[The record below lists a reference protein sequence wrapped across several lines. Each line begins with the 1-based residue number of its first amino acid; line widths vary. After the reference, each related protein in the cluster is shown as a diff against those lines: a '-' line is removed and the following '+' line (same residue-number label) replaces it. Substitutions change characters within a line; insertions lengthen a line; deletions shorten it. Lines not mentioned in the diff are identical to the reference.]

1 MIPIRDVNRSEHFP
15 LINIAIIAVNVLA
28 FIWQMAQGPQL
39 KEALFLYGIVPSRYS
54 DPMVSV
60 EFTTLQQTLPFLTS
74 MFLHGGIM
82 HIVGN
87 MWFLY
92 IFGDNIEDRLGHL
105 RYLVFYLLCGIAAG
119 FVHLVTNWHS
129 QMPTIG
135 ASGAIAGVMGGY
147 LLLYPRARILTLI
160 PIIFFFQFVELPAYI
175 FLGFWI
181 FIQVISAGFTRS
193 DVGGIAWFAHIGGF
207 VVGLVMVKVFQ
218 WIPHTG
224 MSETVRRQ
232 TERHTT
238 PRLQTVRPQYAPEE
252 LDSYGSITIT
262 SKEAELG
269 TRKVLSVS
277 QELKKRTIMATIPA
291 GVKEGTNLRF
301 QGLGK
306 MDKEGNRGDL
316 YLEVRIRG

>member
-15 LINIAIIAVNVLA
+15 LINVGIIAVNVLA
-28 FIWQMAQGPQL
+28 FVWQMAQGPQL

-54 DPMVSV
+54 DPMISV

-82 HIVGN
+82 HILGN

-92 IFGDNIEDRLGHL
+92 IFGDNIEDRLGHF

-147 LLLYPRARILTLI
+147 LLLYPRARVLTLI
-160 PIIFFFQFVELPAYI
+160 PIFFFFQFVELPAYI

-181 FIQVISAGFTRS
+181 FFQIISAGLTRS

-224 MSETVRRQ
+224 MSETVRRR
-232 TERHTT
+232 TERRTT
-238 PRLQTVRPQYAPEE
+238 PRLQTVRPQYASEE
-252 LDSYGSITIT
+252 LDSYGLITIT

-277 QELKKRTIMATIPA
+277 QGLKKRTIMATIPA
-291 GVKEGTNLRF
+291 GVKEGTSLRF

-316 YLEVRIRG
+316 YLEVRIGG

>member
-1 MIPIRDVNRSEHFP
+1 
-15 LINIAIIAVNVLA
+15 
-28 FIWQMAQGPQL
+28 
-39 KEALFLYGIVPSRYS
+39 
-54 DPMVSV
+54 
-60 EFTTLQQTLPFLTS
+60 
-74 MFLHGGIM
+74 
-82 HIVGN
+82 
-87 MWFLY
+87 
-92 IFGDNIEDRLGHL
+92 
-105 RYLVFYLLCGIAAG
+105 
-119 FVHLVTNWHS
+119 
-129 QMPTIG
+129 MPTIG

-147 LLLYPRARILTLI
+147 LVLYPRARILTLI

-262 SKEAELG
+262 TKEAELG

-277 QELKKRTIMATIPA
+277 QGLKKRTIMATIPA
-291 GVKEGTNLRF
+291 GVKEGTSLRF

-316 YLEVRIRG
+316 YLEVRIRS

>member
-15 LINIAIIAVNVLA
+15 LVNVAIIAVNILA
-28 FIWQMAQGPQL
+28 FVWQMAQGPQL

-54 DPMVSV
+54 DPTIAV
-60 EFTTLQQTLPFLTS
+60 EFTTFQQLLPFVTS

-82 HIVGN
+82 HILGN

-92 IFGDNIEDRLGHL
+92 IFGDNIEDRLGHF
-105 RYLVFYLLCGIAAG
+105 RYLVFYLLSGVAAG

-129 QMPTIG
+129 TMPTIG

-160 PIIFFFQFVELPAYI
+160 PIFFFFQFVELPAYV

-181 FIQVISAGFTRS
+181 FIQIISAGFTGS

-207 VVGLVMVKVFQ
+207 VVGLVMVKVLQ
-218 WIPHTG
+218 WIPRTG
-224 MSETVRRQ
+224 MSEPVRRR
-232 TERHTT
+232 TERQTT

-252 LDSYGSITIT
+252 LDSYGSIAIS

-269 TRKVLSVS
+269 TKKVLSVS
-277 QELKKRTIMATIPA
+277 QGLKKKTVMVTIPA
-291 GVKEGTNLRF
+291 DVRDGTRLRLK
-301 QGLGK
+301 GLGK
-306 MDKEGNRGDL
+306 ADQDGNRGDL
-316 YLEVRIRG
+316 LLEVQIKG

>member
-15 LINIAIIAVNVLA
+15 LINVAIIAVNVLA

-82 HIVGN
+82 HILGN

-232 TERHTT
+232 TERNTT

-262 SKEAELG
+262 TKEAELG

-277 QELKKRTIMATIPA
+277 QGLKKRTIMATIPA
-291 GVKEGTNLRF
+291 GVKEGTSLRF

-316 YLEVRIRG
+316 YLEVRIRS

>member
-15 LINIAIIAVNVLA
+15 LVNVAIIAVNVLA
-28 FIWQMAQGPQL
+28 FVWQMAQGPQL

-54 DPMVSV
+54 DPMIAV
-60 EFTTLQQTLPFLTS
+60 EFTTFQQLLPFLTS

-82 HIVGN
+82 HILGN

-92 IFGDNIEDRLGHL
+92 IFGDNIEDRLGHF

-119 FVHLVTNWHS
+119 FVHLVTSWS
-129 QMPTIG
+129 STIPTIG

-147 LLLYPRARILTLI
+147 LLLYPHARILTLI
-160 PIIFFFQFVELPAYI
+160 PIFFFFQFVELPAYL

-181 FIQVISAGFTRS
+181 FIQIISAGFTQS
-193 DVGGIAWFAHIGGF
+193 DVAGIAWFAHVGGF
-207 VVGLVMVKVFQ
+207 VVGLVMVKVLQ
-218 WIPHTG
+218 WVPHTG
-224 MSETVRRQ
+224 MSETVRRR

-238 PRLQTVRPQYAPEE
+238 PRLHTVRPQYAPEE

-262 SKEAELG
+262 PKEAELG

-277 QELKKRTIMATIPA
+277 HGLKKRTIMVTIPA
-291 GVKEGTNLRF
+291 DVRDGTRLRLK
-301 QGLGK
+301 GLGK
-306 MDKEGNRGDL
+306 LDPDGNRGDL
-316 YLEVRIRG
+316 FLEVQIKG

>member
-15 LINIAIIAVNVLA
+15 LVNVAIIAVNVLA
-28 FIWQMAQGPQL
+28 FVWQMAQGPQL

-54 DPMVSV
+54 DPMVAV
-60 EFTTLQQTLPFLTS
+60 EFTTVQQLLPFLTS

-82 HIVGN
+82 HILGN

-92 IFGDNIEDRLGHL
+92 IFGDNIEDRLGHF

-119 FVHLVTNWHS
+119 LIHLVSNWHS
-129 QMPTIG
+129 KIPTIG
-135 ASGAIAGVMGGY
+135 ASGAIAAVMGGY

-160 PIIFFFQFVELPAYI
+160 PIFFFFQFVELPAYL

-181 FIQVISAGFTRS
+181 LIQVISAGLTRS
-193 DVGGIAWFAHIGGF
+193 EVGGIAWFAHIGGF
-207 VVGLVMVKVFQ
+207 VVGLVMVKVLQ
-218 WIPHTG
+218 WVPRTG
-224 MSETVRRQ
+224 MSETVRRR

-238 PRLQTVRPQYAPEE
+238 PRLQTVRPQYPPEE

-277 QELKKRTIMATIPA
+277 QGLKKRTIMATIAP

-306 MDKEGNRGDL
+306 TDKEGNRGDL

>member
-15 LINIAIIAVNVLA
+15 LVNVAIIAVNVLA

-82 HIVGN
+82 HILGN

-232 TERHTT
+232 TERNTT

-262 SKEAELG
+262 TKEAELG

-277 QELKKRTIMATIPA
+277 QGLKKRTIMATLPA
-291 GVKEGTNLRF
+291 GVKEGTSLRF

>member
-15 LINIAIIAVNVLA
+15 LVNVAIIAVNVLA
-28 FIWQMAQGPQL
+28 FVWQMVQGPQL

-54 DPMVSV
+54 DPMVAV
-60 EFTTLQQTLPFLTS
+60 EFTTVQQLLPFLTS

-82 HIVGN
+82 HILGN

-92 IFGDNIEDRLGHL
+92 IFGDNIEDRLGHF

-119 FVHLVTNWHS
+119 LIHLVSNWHS
-129 QMPTIG
+129 KIPTIG
-135 ASGAIAGVMGGY
+135 ASGAIAAVMGGY

-160 PIIFFFQFVELPAYI
+160 PIFFFFQFVELPAYL

-181 FIQVISAGFTRS
+181 LIQVISAGLTRS
-193 DVGGIAWFAHIGGF
+193 EVGGIAWFAHIGGF
-207 VVGLVMVKVFQ
+207 VVGLVMVKVLQ
-218 WIPHTG
+218 WVPRTG
-224 MSETVRRQ
+224 MSEPVRRR

-238 PRLQTVRPQYAPEE
+238 PRLQTVRPQYPPEE

-277 QELKKRTIMATIPA
+277 QGLKKRTIVATIAP

-306 MDKEGNRGDL
+306 TDKEGNRGDL
-316 YLEVRIRG
+316 YLEVRIRS

>member
-1 MIPIRDVNRSEHFP
+1 
-15 LINIAIIAVNVLA
+15 
-28 FIWQMAQGPQL
+28 
-39 KEALFLYGIVPSRYS
+39 
-54 DPMVSV
+54 
-60 EFTTLQQTLPFLTS
+60 

-82 HIVGN
+82 HILGN

-92 IFGDNIEDRLGHL
+92 IFGDNIEDRLGHF
-105 RYLVFYLLCGIAAG
+105 RYLVFYLLCGLAAG
-119 FVHLVTNWHS
+119 FVHLATNWHS
-129 QMPTIG
+129 TMPTIG

-147 LLLYPRARILTLI
+147 LLLYPHARVLTLI
-160 PIIFFFQFVELPAYI
+160 PIFFFFQFVELPAYI

-181 FIQVISAGFTRS
+181 FIQIISAGFIRS

-218 WIPHTG
+218 WIPRTG
-224 MSETVRRQ
+224 MDETVRRR

-238 PRLQTVRPQYAPEE
+238 PRLHTVRPQYAPEE

-277 QELKKRTIMATIPA
+277 QGLKKRTIMATIPV
-291 GVKEGTNLRF
+291 GVKEGTSLRF

>member
-15 LINIAIIAVNVLA
+15 LVNVAIIAVNVLA

-82 HIVGN
+82 HILGN

-232 TERHTT
+232 TERNTT

-262 SKEAELG
+262 TKEAELG

-277 QELKKRTIMATIPA
+277 QGLKKRTIMATIPA
-291 GVKEGTNLRF
+291 GVKEGTSLRF

-316 YLEVRIRG
+316 YLEVRIRS